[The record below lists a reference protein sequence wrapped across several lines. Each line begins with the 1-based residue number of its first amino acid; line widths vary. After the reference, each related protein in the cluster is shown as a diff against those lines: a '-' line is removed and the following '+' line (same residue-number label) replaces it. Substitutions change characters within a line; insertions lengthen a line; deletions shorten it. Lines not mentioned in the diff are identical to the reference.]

1 MANAPKEN
9 QRVGD
14 DLELGY
20 ALPSPDHIT
29 IVSRT
34 GLAVNPLIKIFSGGG
49 HAG

>member
-34 GLAVNPLIKIFSGGG
+34 GPAVNPLIKIFSGGR

>member
-20 ALPSPDHIT
+20 ALPSPIT
-29 IVSRT
+29 LLLYHGRGSLST
-34 GLAVNPLIKIFSGGG
+34 P
-49 HAG
+49 